1 MIPAGGAGAQTIQSL
16 PLIGA
21 TGIGGRPK
29 TQSGRNLA
37 VKHFSKYLFFIGKIS
52 SEAEQ
57 WEQRKAELEIY
68 LCTPECFQVFAG
80 YLVHK
85 AKKQNGENYDKGMA
99 FSISAE
105 QKITFKIY
113 FVIIPFGNMHRLRRC
128 SRIGIFGS
136 QQSTMMPKKKWTE

>member
-1 MIPAGGAGAQTIQSL
+1 MIAAGGAGAQTIPSL

-29 TQSGRNLA
+29 TQIGRTLA

-57 WEQRKAELEIY
+57 WEQRKAELESY
-68 LCTPECFQVFAG
+68 LCTPECFQAFAG

-85 AKKQNGENYDKGMA
+85 AKKQNGENYDKGTVLQYLSRA
-99 FSISAE
+99 KNYVE
-105 QKITFKIY
+105 K
-113 FVIIPFGNMHRLRRC
+113 FGNMHRLRRC

-136 QQSTMMPKKKWTE
+136 

>member
-1 MIPAGGAGAQTIQSL
+1 MFEESAVMIAAGGAGAQTIQTL

-29 TQSGRNLA
+29 TQIGRTLA

-57 WEQRKAELEIY
+57 WEQRKAELESY
-68 LCTPECFQVFAG
+68 LCTPECFQAFAG

-85 AKKQNGENYDKGMA
+85 AKKQNEENYDKGTVLQYLSRA
-99 FSISAE
+99 KNYVEKFC
-105 QKITFKIY
+105 
-113 FVIIPFGNMHRLRRC
+113 NMHRLRRC

-136 QQSTMMPKKKWTE
+136 